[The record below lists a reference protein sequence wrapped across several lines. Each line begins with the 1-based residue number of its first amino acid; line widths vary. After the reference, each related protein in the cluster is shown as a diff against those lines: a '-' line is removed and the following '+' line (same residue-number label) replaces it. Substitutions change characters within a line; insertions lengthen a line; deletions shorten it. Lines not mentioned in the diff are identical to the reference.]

1 MFQLPIVKIN
11 ENLENVVY
19 RLVNCEFDWVNY
31 FVELIAYLEA
41 VWVE

>member
-19 RLVNCEFDWVNY
+19 RLVNCEFD
-31 FVELIAYLEA
+31 
-41 VWVE
+41 